1 MKFNQK
7 LFTIFSIASLLAFS
21 ACNND
26 DEDNGQ
32 LSKSEAQGKI
42 SSFNSSATADL
53 QSLSDAEGLA
63 AVKEFFA
70 LVDQD
75 DPFGK
80 IGTDQKKI
88 RTFLRNKGREFRT
101 VFAPASIS
109 GRTNGE
115 EPFDF
120 DGNKGVYEWDA
131 EAEIFVKTDESS
143 IISIKFPTEGS
154 TENNAELQL
163 TAYAEELITDEFGS
177 SYEPTELEARVL
189 VNNVEKASLE
199 LGITY
204 DDGGFPVA
212 ADITL
217 SVAPFSANVS
227 FDNTGS
233 TTSSL
238 SVSLTKSGETL
249 VGTSITVKYSNSSK
263 SEESLTTIEGYV
275 QLKNMKVQGLV
286 DLTNENAETLNDIVK
301 LAVYIDNKKIGD
313 VVFETIDGT
322 DEPYLKYADG
332 SKEKLDTVFQPV
344 VAELESLAED
354 LG

>member
-1 MKFNQK
+1 MKINQK
-7 LFTIFSIASLLAFS
+7 LSVFSLALLMAFT

-32 LSKSEAQGKI
+32 LSKTEAQSKI
-42 SSFNSSATADL
+42 SSFNSSATTDL
-53 QSLSDAEGLA
+53 QALSDAEGLE

-88 RTFLRNKGREFRT
+88 KSFLKARGREFRT

-115 EPFDF
+115 EAFDF
-120 DGNKGVYEWDA
+120 DASKGVYEWNALDQVF
-131 EAEIFVKTDESS
+131 EKTDEST

-154 TENNAELQL
+154 ETNNAELQL
-163 TAYAEELITDEFGS
+163 TAYAEEFITDEFGG
-177 SYEPTELEARVL
+177 SYEPTLLEAAVL
-189 VNNVEKASLE
+189 VNGVEKASLGLE
-199 LGITY
+199 IAY
-204 DDGGFPVA
+204 DEAGFPVA

-217 SVAPFSANVS
+217 SVAPFAANLS
-227 FDNTGS
+227 FDNSGA

-238 SVSLTKSGETL
+238 SVSLTKSNETI
-249 VGTSITVKYSNSSK
+249 VATSITVKYTDSSK
-263 SEESLTTIEGYV
+263 SEESLSKIEGYV

-286 DLTNENAETLNDIVK
+286 DLTNDNAETLNDVVK

-313 VVFETIDGT
+313 VVFVTVDGT
-322 DEPYLKYADG
+322 DEAYLQYADG
-332 SKEKLDTVFQPV
+332 TKEKLDVVFEPV
-344 VAELESLAED
+344 ISELETLEGD

>member
-1 MKFNQK
+1 MKISQK
-7 LFTIFSIASLLAFS
+7 LSVFSLALLMALT

-53 QSLSDAEGLA
+53 QALSDTEGLE

-88 RTFLRNKGREFRT
+88 KSFLQTKGREFRS

-115 EPFDF
+115 GFDF
-120 DGNKGVYEWDA
+120 DANKGVYEWN
-131 EAEIFVKTDESS
+131 FVEQVFEKTDEST

-154 TENNAELQL
+154 ETNDAELQL
-163 TAYAEELITDEFGS
+163 TAYTEQFIDDEFGG
-177 SYEPTELEARVL
+177 SYEPTLLEAAIRV
-189 VNNVEKASLE
+189 NGAEKASLE
-199 LGITY
+199 LEIAY
-204 DDGGFPVA
+204 DDAGFPVA

-217 SVAPFSANVS
+217 AVAPFAANLS
-227 FDNTGS
+227 FDNSGS

-238 SVSLTKSGETL
+238 SVSLTKSNETI
-249 VGTSITVKYSNSSK
+249 VATSVTVKYTDSSK
-263 SEESLTTIEGYV
+263 SEESLSKIEGYV
-275 QLKNMKVQGLV
+275 QLKNMKLQGIV
-286 DLTNENAETLNDIVK
+286 DLTNDNPETLNDVVK
-301 LAVYIDNKKIGD
+301 LAVYIDSKKVGD
-313 VVFETIDGT
+313 VVFVTVDGT
-322 DEPYLKYADG
+322 DEAYLQYADG
-332 SKEKLDTVFQPV
+332 TKEKLDVVFEPV
-344 VAELESLAED
+344 ISELESMETD